1 MNKKEVFTW
10 KRQTKVNENNQ
21 KIVILLKIISEQ
33 INREMT
39 PVLSKYDLTASQ
51 YGIIKYFYKRDPQAT
66 RISDIKRKFSMSHPT
81 VIGLIGQLEKKG
93 YLKRIRDPE
102 DGRSRLLILTEKAK
116 RSQSELEMIGD
127 RLEADFT
134 CSLSDDEKDTLKKLL
149 LKLLSEESFN
159 NLISN

>member
-1 MNKKEVFTW
+1 
-10 KRQTKVNENNQ
+10 VNENNQ

-39 PVLSKYDLTASQ
+39 PVLSEYDLTASQ

-66 RISDIKRKFSMSHPT
+66 RITDIKRKFSMSHPT

-93 YLKRIRDPE
+93 YLERIRDPE
-102 DGRSRLLILTEKAK
+102 DGRSKLLMLTEKAK
-116 RSQSELEMIGD
+116 RSQRELEMIGD

-134 CSLSDDEKDTLKKLL
+134 RALSDDEKDALKQLL
-149 LKLLSEESFN
+149 LKLLNEESYN
-159 NLISN
+159 NLTSD